1 MKKKLIAT
9 PLVAMLFFMSAMTT
23 PALADGALFIG
34 DEMHWLDLYQSNQQA
49 VILYDNRAVNAT
61 QHLILSV
68 SFEGEAGEF
77 AWVIPVP
84 GKPEISLSDA
94 EVFRELSDFTI
105 RAIPEPPKWGFGC
118 GLADI
123 GPPSDGVDVIDE
135 EVVGPYATA
144 TLAATDP
151 TALVDWLNANGY
163 HFPEEGEEIIAEYVQ
178 KEWYFVATRIN
189 AVDRA
194 TGIALAEGLIE
205 PIVLSFPSDE
215 IVYPL
220 RITSLSAK
228 SPQVLLYILADQVVA
243 PQQYPWRTG
252 YGYWRENAFSLEFG
266 AKVSLED
273 LSDYEVITDLISTY
287 MSGDEF
293 YLTKLRGQIR
303 ADQMVDIE
311 FAGAPEY
318 RLGQSLSSAGVLPG
332 TSMTGGDIAFLI
344 VITVPVLVLYL
355 WRRRRNKVLGG
366 SLLGACPSNS

>member
-1 MKKKLIAT
+1 MKKKLIAA
-9 PLVAMLFFMSAMTT
+9 PLVAIVFLLSVTAS
-23 PALADGALFIG
+23 PVLADGALFIG
-34 DEMHWLDLYQSNQQA
+34 EEMRWLDLYQSNQQA
-49 VILYDNRAVNAT
+49 LILHDSGAINAT

-68 SFEGEAGEF
+68 SFEGEAEEF

-135 EVVGPYATA
+135 KLVGPYATA

-163 HFPEEGEEIIAEYVQ
+163 HFPDEGEPIIAEYID

-189 AVDRA
+189 AVDAA
-194 TGIALAEGLIE
+194 TGIALEEGLIE

-243 PQQYPWRTG
+243 PKQYPWRTG

-266 AKVSLED
+266 DKVSIKD
-273 LSDYEVITDLISTY
+273 LSDYEVITGLISTY
-287 MSGDEF
+287 LSGDEF
-293 YLTKLRGQIR
+293 YLTKLRGRIR

-311 FAGAPEY
+311 FAAAPEY
-318 RLGQSLSSAGVLPG
+318 RLSQGLSSTGVFPG
-332 TSMTGGDIAFLI
+332 TNMTGGDIALLM
-344 VITVPVLVLYL
+344 VIALPVLGLHL
-355 WRRRRNKVLGG
+355 WRRRRAGVSGASPRG
-366 SLLGACPSNS
+366 SV